1 MSVGELQNWRN
12 QPGKHQKQSL
22 SQTVLTLEERLF
34 AQGEHCEY
42 DFGGNYVSIN
52 LIPLSLPT
60 TNFHKLDLQVKKLKQ
75 NSVSIK
81 HHKGWANMKLCKNHQ
96 SARAFS
102 QSICLN
108 KLAHVETENKKPS
121 EYTVKNG
128 SLNYSTCLH
137 FHNKF
142 FQQRRAMMVRTM
154 EASLITACL

>member
-12 QPGKHQKQSL
+12 QPGEHHQKQSF

-42 DFGGNYVSIN
+42 DLGGNYVNIN
-52 LIPLSLPT
+52 LLTLPT
-60 TNFHKLDLQVKKLKQ
+60 TNFHKLDLQIKKLKQ
-75 NSVSIK
+75 NSVSIN
-81 HHKGWANMKLCKNHQ
+81 HQKGWANMKLCKNHQ
-96 SARAFS
+96 SAGAFS

-121 EYTVKNG
+121 EYIVRYD

-137 FHNKF
+137 FHNRILSAEKSNDGKDYGSIINH
-142 FQQRRAMMVRTM
+142 VS
-154 EASLITACL
+154 E